1 MQLTTEHVTLNLAR
15 NHCARL
21 LRARNTHVQVAAGVA
36 WLTIDG
42 QLRDI
47 VLGRGET
54 FVVDS
59 NEEVVL
65 FALEGPTAVELR
77 GQGIVA

>member
-1 MQLTTEHVTLNLAR
+1 MQLTTDHVTLNLAG

-21 LRARNTHVQVAAGVA
+21 VRARDTRVQVAAGVA

-47 VLGRGET
+47 VLERGET

-59 NEEVVL
+59 NEEVVV
-65 FALEGPTAVELR
+65 FALEGPAAVELR
-77 GQGIVA
+77 GHGVVA